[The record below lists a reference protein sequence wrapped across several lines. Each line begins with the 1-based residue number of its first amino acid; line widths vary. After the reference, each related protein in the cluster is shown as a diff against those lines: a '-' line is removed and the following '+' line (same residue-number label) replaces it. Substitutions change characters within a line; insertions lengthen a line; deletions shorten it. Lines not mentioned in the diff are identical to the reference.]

1 MTIREFYNENTWVNI
16 YGEFKNTAVLNDNE
30 YKFCSQ
36 DIAKKFEKLTRT
48 SCNYVFCVEEDE
60 EDKML
65 HINWYGIQDNTP
77 MQQVYEYLIEYMEYY
92 NEYLKKSEEFE
103 NRMAEEE
110 GEIMGGVWQ

>member
-1 MTIREFYNENTWVNI
+1 MTIREFYEENTWVNF
-16 YGEFKNTAVLNDNE
+16 YGEFKNTAVLNGNE

-48 SCNYVFCVEEDE
+48 NYDYVFCVEEDE

-65 HINWYGIQDNTP
+65 HINWYGIPDNTP
-77 MQQVYEYLIEYMEYY
+77 LQQVYEYLIEYMEYY

-103 NRMAEEE
+103 RRMAEM
-110 GEIMGGVWQ
+110 EIEWEKWE